1 MIGAS
6 LTGTIRSLNGV
17 VVVNNPFHLP
27 AGSGPTYSFAA
38 DGEHVFRFLALGTQT
53 GGSYSAMEIV
63 SPERSGP
70 GPHTHD
76 ESEEYFLLLDGRV
89 VFIVDGEQYDVEPG
103 DFVHVP
109 RGVVH
114 EFKVLTPSSRMV
126 AMYSPGGPEEVF
138 MEYGTLIEPG

>member
-1 MIGAS
+1 MA
-6 LTGTIRSLNGV
+6 
-17 VVVNNPFHLP
+17 NNPFHLP
-27 AGSGPTYSFAA
+27 AGSGPSYSFTA
-38 DGEHVFRFLALGTQT
+38 DGEHIFRFLALASQT

-76 ESEEYFLLLDGRV
+76 ESEESFLLLDGKV
-89 VFIVDGEQYDVEPG
+89 VFIVGGQQYDVEPG

-114 EFKVLTPSSRMV
+114 EFKVITPSSRMV
-126 AMYSPGGPEEVF
+126 AIYSPGGPETVF
-138 MEYGTLIEPG
+138 IENGTLIELG